1 MTSVVEYMV
10 CIFHISYVLFWAER
24 SVLWYMQKKFEY
36 HSCLSLNDN
45 VEDDIDNSGTCNSY
59 GSEKIIISGVPV
71 LV

>member
-1 MTSVVEYMV
+1 
-10 CIFHISYVLFWAER
+10 
-24 SVLWYMQKKFEY
+24 MQKKFEY

-45 VEDDIDNSGTCNSY
+45 VEDDIDNSGACNSY